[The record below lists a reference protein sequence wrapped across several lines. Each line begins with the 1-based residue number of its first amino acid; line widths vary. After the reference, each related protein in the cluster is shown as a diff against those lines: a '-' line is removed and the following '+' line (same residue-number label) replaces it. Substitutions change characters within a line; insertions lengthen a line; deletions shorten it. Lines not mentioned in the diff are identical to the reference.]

1 MRIVTVIVGFIG
13 AGLRLHKRSSTNA
26 ESHHGG

>member
-1 MRIVTVIVGFIG
+1 MRIVTVIVGFIRSVI
-13 AGLRLHKRSSTNA
+13 RLLGRPSANA